1 MSEAEQHPETDG
13 MTESELADYYYEHRA
28 DLAGDPVDAAT
39 APRME
44 VMLSARF
51 AAPEAEA
58 VRAAAERAGMSV
70 SAFLRQAVL
79 GVAQNKV
86 VDLARVRADLR
97 KARELADDALKALA

>member
-1 MSEAEQHPETDG
+1 VNEAERHPETDG

-28 DLAGDPVDAAT
+28 DLVGDPVAAT
-39 APRME
+39 TTPRME
-44 VMLSARF
+44 IMLSARF

-79 GVAQNKV
+79 GEAQNKV

-97 KARELADDALKALA
+97 KARELADDALRALA